1 MSQSTPYQ
9 ELNITIWNANGCARH
24 AISAI
29 TDSLSSSSLLF
40 MSETWLLPPL
50 RYPTHWQQY
59 HTYGLPVEDS
69 YRGKMG
75 ITLLVNPECPYPVTH
90 FPSSSPYVLSCQ
102 VASLLI
108 HCVYL
113 PPSTLSDTEALD
125 ILRSLA
131 TQTHPSQSNTIICG
145 DINARHQL
153 LLGDTRTTTRGTLL
167 QEWLEDTG
175 LTCWNSRLAF
185 GVPTYSSQS
194 RVHHQSGV
202 QFKSVI
208 DLFISTQELVD
219 PTLVVREDL
228 NMGSDHHPVSLT
240 CLLPELPPP
249 PPTHPR
255 KLWNLSR
262 LTEEDCTY
270 VSIFSDRI
278 LSFHER
284 LLTFFDP
291 HSQSYLQKPDHDALA
306 AELTG
311 IIHSSLDD
319 SVGRKNPKQSNNSWF
334 WTPLLQDAF
343 DHREHCRKEWHR
355 AVGIEKC
362 QAWDRYQLAC
372 HYFNR
377 DMKRRRRETWRQFCN
392 KLSSGPLQETASIVR
407 RVKRNRAITP
417 TFNHPNGPQAAADTM
432 ANHLK
437 QVFSG
442 ASLPASRYPAPPI
455 PSGPHA
461 IDLITCP
468 FTESTV
474 RDTLVKRLSRRKAP
488 GVDDLRTEMLLPIA
502 PKLVPVLTLL
512 FCLCWKWSTV
522 PAAWCTAQVVP
533 IYKKGNPLE
542 PGNFRPISLTSV
554 LRKLLELCIFDEL
567 ESSAPPLDTVQGGF
581 RRSRS
586 TLDQALCLHELCRQH
601 AEDHYGEAPVLAFL
615 DIKSAYDTVDRAIIW
630 RALETYISE
639 PLLGL
644 LQSLFDKVSIQ
655 VLING
660 HSSRSFWPKTGV
672 LQGSILSPFLYSIYI
687 NSLPAVL
694 RAVPLP
700 ISSRVFGTMPRREY
714 SGLWINCLLYAD
726 DVVIIAAPDVMPR
739 LLRRAAQHS
748 MELGYRWNPA
758 KCVVVNSPT
767 IYGAPPLRLRYCY

>member
-377 DMKRRRRETWRQFCN
+377 DMKRRRRETWRQF
-392 KLSSGPLQETASIVR
+392 S
-407 RVKRNRAITP
+407 
-417 TFNHPNGPQAAADTM
+417 
-432 ANHLK
+432 
-437 QVFSG
+437 
-442 ASLPASRYPAPPI
+442 
-455 PSGPHA
+455 
-461 IDLITCP
+461 
-468 FTESTV
+468 
-474 RDTLVKRLSRRKAP
+474 
-488 GVDDLRTEMLLPIA
+488 
-502 PKLVPVLTLL
+502 
-512 FCLCWKWSTV
+512 
-522 PAAWCTAQVVP
+522 
-533 IYKKGNPLE
+533 
-542 PGNFRPISLTSV
+542 
-554 LRKLLELCIFDEL
+554 
-567 ESSAPPLDTVQGGF
+567 
-581 RRSRS
+581 
-586 TLDQALCLHELCRQH
+586 
-601 AEDHYGEAPVLAFL
+601 
-615 DIKSAYDTVDRAIIW
+615 
-630 RALETYISE
+630 
-639 PLLGL
+639 
-644 LQSLFDKVSIQ
+644 
-655 VLING
+655 
-660 HSSRSFWPKTGV
+660 
-672 LQGSILSPFLYSIYI
+672 
-687 NSLPAVL
+687 
-694 RAVPLP
+694 
-700 ISSRVFGTMPRREY
+700 
-714 SGLWINCLLYAD
+714 
-726 DVVIIAAPDVMPR
+726 
-739 LLRRAAQHS
+739 
-748 MELGYRWNPA
+748 
-758 KCVVVNSPT
+758 
-767 IYGAPPLRLRYCY
+767 